1 MYIIQNLQWTQQSIL
16 RIIKRKDYDLNR
28 LFLENISR
36 DGQIAWESGPY
47 GSIQTVRKEYA
58 QNHIAVTKRVVEV
71 KGGLFKQMPL
81 KKDMANIH

>member
-1 MYIIQNLQWTQQSIL
+1 MDPAIYFKNH
-16 RIIKRKDYDLNR
+16 KRKDYDLNR

-58 QNHIAVTKRVVEV
+58 QNQSGPACDAER
-71 KGGLFKQMPL
+71 
-81 KKDMANIH
+81 AR